1 MQRPPL
7 CLSAEAALQSAAYR
21 ARHVLPTIASAMR
34 LDDRESAALSNW
46 RCPSD
51 EGAAKA
57 ANSMQMLYDQS
68 KVPQQCVSKLLC
80 VLGIADA
87 IKELDDYN
95 LSWSHYTAKVQEKAT
110 YYSEARKLSVGLRC
124 PEGDSMATK
133 EGAMMPYKPST
144 LPKSVDGQSEASSRQ
159 SSPEPTKD
167 KEDDTN
173 ALEEQLMLAE
183 SVNMVF
189 SKAARTGYV
198 HLHNSAKDTQYGRKG
213 QCGVCI
219 AHVNSHCCTAWEASR
234 ERGQLDWCPR
244 CKSKWP
250 EKLAGLI
257 DP

>member
-1 MQRPPL
+1 
-7 CLSAEAALQSAAYR
+7 
-21 ARHVLPTIASAMR
+21 
-34 LDDRESAALSNW
+34 
-46 RCPSD
+46 
-51 EGAAKA
+51 
-57 ANSMQMLYDQS
+57 
-68 KVPQQCVSKLLC
+68 
-80 VLGIADA
+80 
-87 IKELDDYN
+87 
-95 LSWSHYTAKVQEKAT
+95 
-110 YYSEARKLSVGLRC
+110 
-124 PEGDSMATK
+124 
-133 EGAMMPYKPST
+133 MPYKPST

-159 SSPEPTKD
+159 SSPEPAKD

-219 AHVNSHCCTAWEASR
+219 AHINAHCCTAWEASR

-244 CKSKWP
+244 CKAKWP

-257 DP
+257 DQ